1 MLDNLRESAN
11 QSPFFQDEQ
20 QPEPEQQP
28 APEQPKK
35 PKAASGPFLGM
46 TAPQRFVLALI
57 LFFMSCV
64 LGGFFLLVT
73 EKIML
78 PF

>member
-20 QPEPEQQP
+20 PEPEPQP

-46 TAPQRFVLALI
+46 TAVQRFVLALI
-57 LFFMSCV
+57 LFFMTCV